1 LGFSDITVSSDRIFI
16 DIEGRDYRH
25 NFFTAIRA
33 PFRVPAP
40 MDKDCRAPHNDSG
53 PNEQLEKAVESDPF
67 RLFPYQAI
75 VDRPRVAWPDG
86 ARVAVWVIPNIEHFH
101 IEIGNHAPDIR
112 NHSRRDYG
120 NRVGV
125 WRIIEVLA
133 KHGVRGTVA
142 LNAEVGRYYPRIMEE
157 VTKLKW
163 ELMGHGLT
171 NSVLL
176 TGMPKDEEAALIA
189 EVHEVIGQWGQ
200 TMRGWLGPGLSETWH
215 TLDLLRENG
224 VEYVCDWVNDDLPY
238 RMNNGLY
245 SIPYSI
251 ELNDMPLFNMPSID
265 IGDFERRIRETFDV
279 LYDEGARNGRVMAI
293 ALHPFLIGVPHRIRA
308 LDRALAYIASH
319 GNVWFATGSEII
331 DAYRSQEH
339 KQ

>member
-1 LGFSDITVSSDRIFI
+1 MVGGCELLEPQESDVSQ
-16 DIEGRDYRH
+16 E
-25 NFFTAIRA
+25 T
-33 PFRVPAP
+33 
-40 MDKDCRAPHNDSG
+40 
-53 PNEQLEKAVESDPF
+53 DPF

-75 VDRPRVAWPDG
+75 VDRPRVAWPNG
-86 ARVAVWVIPNIEHFH
+86 ARIAVWVIPNIEHFH
-101 IEIGNHAPDIR
+101 IEIGNQAPDIR

-142 LNAEVGRYYPRIMEE
+142 LNAEVGRFYPRIMEE
-157 VTKLKW
+157 VTKLNW

-176 TGMPKDEEAALIA
+176 TGLPKDKEAAVIA
-189 EVHEVIGQWGQ
+189 EAREMIGQWGQ
-200 TMRGWLGPGLSETWH
+200 TMRGWLGPGLGETWH
-215 TLDLLRENG
+215 TLDLLREHG
-224 VEYVCDWVNDDLPY
+224 VQYVCDWVNDDLPY

-265 IGDFERRIRETFDV
+265 IGEFERRIRETFDV
-279 LYDEGARNGRVMAI
+279 LYEEGARNGRVMAI
-293 ALHPFLIGVPHRIRA
+293 ALHPFLIGVPHRIRT
-308 LDRALAYIASH
+308 LDRALSYIASH
-319 GNVWFATGSEII
+319 GSVWFATGSEII
-331 DAYRSQEH
+331 DAYRSQEQ

>member
-1 LGFSDITVSSDRIFI
+1 VDANVRN
-16 DIEGRDYRH
+16 GRELFEPQERD
-25 NFFTAIRA
+25 
-33 PFRVPAP
+33 VP
-40 MDKDCRAPHNDSG
+40 
-53 PNEQLEKAVESDPF
+53 QESDPF
-67 RLFPYQAI
+67 PLFPYQAI
-75 VDRPRVAWPDG
+75 VDRPPVVWPNG

-101 IEIGNHAPDIR
+101 IEIGNQAPDIR

-142 LNAEVGRYYPRIMEE
+142 LNAEVGRFYPRIMEA
-157 VTKLKW
+157 VTKLQW

-176 TGMPKDEEAALIA
+176 TGMPKDKEAAVIA
-189 EVHEVIGQWGQ
+189 EAREIIGQWGQ
-200 TMRGWLGPGLSETWH
+200 TMRGWLGPGLGETWH
-215 TLDLLRENG
+215 TLDLLREHG
-224 VEYVCDWVNDDLPY
+224 IQYVCDWVNDDLPY

-251 ELNDMPLFNMPSID
+251 ELNDMPLFNVPSID
-265 IGDFERRIRETFDV
+265 IGEFERRIRETFDV
-279 LYDEGARNGRVMAI
+279 LYEEGARSGRVMAI
-293 ALHPFLIGVPHRIRA
+293 ALHPFLIGVPHRIRT
-308 LDRALAYIASH
+308 LDRALSYIASH
-319 GNVWFATGSEII
+319 GSVWFATGSEII
-331 DAYRSQEH
+331 DAYRSQEQ